1 MQEFLRNVCS
11 SRSPAGAPLSVE
23 RVQRDSLT
31 ALGGVGVLGGLN
43 SVDEPQLGGA
53 AALAG
58 LSGGNDSVT
67 RIVNKRFMRQTA
79 GEEMISIMGGGKE
92 AASNSV
98 AAGPGTEV
106 CSFK

>member
-1 MQEFLRNVCS
+1 MQEFFRNVCS
-11 SRSPAGAPLSVE
+11 SRSPVGVVLPAE
-23 RVQRDSLT
+23 RVQRDSLGVAVAG
-31 ALGGVGVLGGLN
+31 ALSTL
-43 SVDEPQLGGA
+43 DEPTVGGA

-92 AASNSV
+92 AMSTSL

-106 CSFK
+106 